1 MVPKLEPYQCRHA
14 GDSQYRNDPVN
25 DLHIV
30 EWLLCSGRYKEIRC
44 VGCVCKP
51 TREFLR
57 CVVRGE
63 KRSNTRWIVDL
74 SNK

>member
-14 GDSQYRNDPVN
+14 GDSQYEIDPVN

-44 VGCVCKP
+44 VDVYVSP
-51 TREFLR
+51 HASF
-57 CVVRGE
+57 CVVLCVVKKGRILDG
-63 KRSNTRWIVDL
+63 L
-74 SNK
+74 

>member
-1 MVPKLEPYQCRHA
+1 MCQTGFFSADTLEIH
-14 GDSQYRNDPVN
+14 NTEIDPVN